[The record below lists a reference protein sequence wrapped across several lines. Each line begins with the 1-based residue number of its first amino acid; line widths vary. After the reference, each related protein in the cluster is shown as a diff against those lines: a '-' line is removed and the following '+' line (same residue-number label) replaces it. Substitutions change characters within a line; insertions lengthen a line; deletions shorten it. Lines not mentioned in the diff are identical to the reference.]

1 MPLNIA
7 IAGLGAM
14 GSAAA
19 FHLARRGH
27 RVIGFDRFAPPHQL
41 ASTTGE
47 TRIIREAYFE
57 HPQYVPL
64 VQRAYECWD
73 ELERLSGASLLL
85 KTGGLMIGAPDG
97 PLVAG
102 ARTSAQT
109 YDLPYEELTAS
120 ELQRR
125 FPAFRLSPGMAAL
138 WEPRAGLLF
147 PDRCISAQLDLA
159 RVSGADLHP
168 DEPVE
173 SWSADAGGVSVVT
186 SRGRYQADRLIL
198 SCGAWLPALIAGVR
212 VPLSVERTVQ
222 HWFRAAENPDRFLP
236 ERFPVYLFEYE
247 RDLLFYGFPDTG
259 DGVKVARHHQGLT
272 TTPEALD
279 RRVGAAEVDGMRDLL
294 AAYLTD
300 ANGVHLRS
308 AVCMYTNTPDSDFV
322 IDVHPESAHVIVA
335 SPCSGHGFKFSSAIG
350 EVLANLATGAP
361 ARFDL
366 SPFSLARFR

>member
-1 MPLNIA
+1 
-7 IAGLGAM
+7 M
-14 GSAAA
+14 GSASA

-73 ELERLSGASLLL
+73 ELERLSHTRLLL

-97 PLVAG
+97 PLVSG

-109 YDLPYEELTAS
+109 YNLPYEELSAA

-125 FPAFRLSPGMAAL
+125 HPAFQPAPGMAAL

-147 PDRCISAQLDLA
+147 PDRCIDAHLNLA
-159 RVSGADLHP
+159 RAGGARLHP
-168 DEPVE
+168 NEPVE
-173 SWSADAGGVSVVT
+173 SWSVDADGVSVFT
-186 SRGRYQADRLIL
+186 SRDAYRADRLIL
-198 SCGAWLPALIAGVR
+198 SCGAWLPALTATLRI
-212 VPLSVERTVQ
+212 PLAVERTVQ
-222 HWFRAAENPDRFLP
+222 HWFQAADHADRFLP
-236 ERFPVYLFEYE
+236 QRFPIYLFEYE

-259 DGVKVARHHQGLT
+259 NGVKVARHHQGVT
-272 TTPEALD
+272 TTPELLD
-279 RRVGAAEVDGMRDLL
+279 RRVAAVEVEGMRDLL
-294 AAYLTD
+294 AEYLPD
-300 ANGVHLRS
+300 ANGPHLRS

-322 IDVHPESAHVIVA
+322 IDAHPESPRVIVA
-335 SPCSGHGFKFSSAIG
+335 SPCSGHGFKFSSAVG
-350 EVLANLATGAP
+350 EVLADLATEEP
-361 ARFDL
+361 VRFDL
-366 SPFSLARFR
+366 APFSLARFSR